1 MNKPATLQRL
11 TLAALLAA
19 PAFGAHAQL
28 AVPAGST
35 LAVSDGSTLAV
46 TGNIVN
52 AGTLDNQ
59 GTVQLTGHLSSTGT
73 LPLGATVGLWRLA
86 GTAAQQLSVVDQLSS
101 LEVANAAGGDLLAP
115 LLLGQLSLSGGPLR
129 LGAYSLVIS
138 TGGSITDDNGAA
150 GRFVV
155 TGGAGQLTQTVTSG
169 RPRLFPIGPAVG
181 SYAPA
186 TITRSSGAAAYSL
199 RAAAEALSNGS
210 SGPPYTADA
219 VGLRWE
225 LAPPDATAFGLSVQW
240 NQAQELGSFN
250 RNQSA
255 LSRWTGSG
263 YVQVEPFGNAGGSGA
278 GPYARTVSGL
288 TAAGPY
294 IVADQQAP
302 LPVELTRFEA
312 RRSAGRPVVELTWIT
327 AQEQNNQGFEVQ
339 RRDEGQTAFR
349 RVGFV
354 AGQGTTTAVNSYR
367 FLDANDFG
375 GRSYYRLRQL
385 DLDGTETYSEVRA
398 VAGLP
403 SGRSFSLTA
412 FPNPAATRLTL
423 ETTGAVPAGLQL
435 SLLAADGRLVRRLEW
450 PAGQR
455 QLPLEVEKL
464 PSGGYWLRYAAPDG
478 TRGTLS
484 IIVAH

>member
-1 MNKPATLQRL
+1 MNSPATLRRL
-11 TLAALLAA
+11 TLTACLAGLT
-19 PAFGAHAQL
+19 FGAQAQL
-28 AVPAGST
+28 AIPAGNT
-35 LAVSDGSTLAV
+35 LSVSDGSTLAV
-46 TGNIVN
+46 TGDIVN

-59 GTVQLTGHLSSTGT
+59 GTVQLTGNLSSTGT
-73 LPLGATVGLWRLA
+73 LPLGATLGLWRLA
-86 GTAAQQLSVVDQLSS
+86 GTAAQQLTVADQLSN

-138 TGGSITDDNGAA
+138 TGGSITGDDGAA

-169 RPRLFPIGPAVG
+169 RPRLFPVGPALG
-181 SYAPA
+181 NYAPA
-186 TITRSSGAAAYSL
+186 TITRSTGAAAYTL
-199 RAAAEALSNGS
+199 RAASGALSNGS

-225 LAPPDATAFGLSVQW
+225 LTPPDATAFGLSVQW
-240 NQAQELGSFN
+240 SQAQELSSFN

-263 YVQVEPFGNAGGSGA
+263 YVQLEPFGNAGGSGS

-312 RRSAGRPVVELTWIT
+312 QRPAGRPVVNLTWTT
-327 AQEQNNQGFEVQ
+327 AQEKNNAGFEVQ
-339 RRDEGQTAFR
+339 RRDAGQSEFR

-354 AGQGTTTAVNSYR
+354 AGQGTTTSVSSYR
-367 FLDANDFG
+367 FTDANDFG
-375 GRSYYRLRQL
+375 GLSYYRLRQL
-385 DLDGTETYSEVRA
+385 DLDGTESYSEVRA

-403 SGRSFSLTA
+403 TGAAFSLTA
-412 FPNPAATRLTL
+412 FPNPASTRLTL
-423 ETTGAVPAGLQL
+423 EATGPLPAKLQL
-435 SLLAADGRLVRRLEW
+435 TLFAADGRLVRQLNW
-450 PAGQR
+450 PAGQQ
-455 QLPLEVEKL
+455 QLPIEVEKL
-464 PSGGYWLRYAAPDG
+464 PSGGYWLRYTAADG
-478 TRGTLS
+478 AAGTLS
-484 IIVAH
+484 LIIAH